1 MKISNNFA
9 TEEFFHSSVAR
20 NEGFNNYPSK
30 DEEEK
35 IVQNITSL
43 VSNVLQPL
51 RNKMGIPIHV
61 TSGYRCKDLND
72 ALDGVDNSQHLY
84 GLAADITCVELRRCF
99 ETLCQEIEF
108 DQLIYY
114 IKRGFIHVSYVSIK
128 ANRKQII
135 IKR

>member
-1 MKISNNFA
+1 MKISKNFA
-9 TEEFFHSSVAR
+9 TEEFFYSSVAC
-20 NEGFNNYPSK
+20 NEGFCNYPPK

-35 IVQNITSL
+35 VLSNIGSL

-51 RNKMGIPIHV
+51 RDKLGIPIHV
-61 TSGYRCKDLND
+61 TSGYRCKELNNV
-72 ALDGVDNSQHLY
+72 LNGVGNSQHLY

-99 ETLCQEIEF
+99 DILCQEIEF

-114 IKRGFIHVSYVSIK
+114 VKRGFIHVSYVSIK
-128 ANRKQII
+128 ANRRQII

>member
-1 MKISNNFA
+1 MKISMNFA
-9 TEEFFHSSVAR
+9 TEEFFYSSVAR
-20 NEGFNNYPSK
+20 NECINNYPAK

-35 IVQNITSL
+35 IMQNVTSL

-51 RNKMGIPIHV
+51 RDKMNIPIHV
-61 TSGYRCKDLND
+61 NSGYRCKELND
-72 ALDGVDNSQHLY
+72 ILNGADNSQHLY

-99 ETLCQEIEF
+99 ETLCQDIEF

-114 IKRGFIHVSYVSIK
+114 VKRGFIHVSYVSIR